1 MSIMPANAP
10 SAKPVPAPRPSA
22 SLVVVNARNEIL
34 LVQRNPQARSFGGMT
49 VFPGG
54 NFDEG
59 EDDSLAITAI
69 RETFEESGLLLARPK
84 ASNSR
89 MPSDAILD
97 EARHAI
103 HSRQTTFRDF
113 LDTHGLEA
121 DTHKLLPFTQ
131 WITPIGPPRR
141 FRTQFYVT
149 FLRDVS
155 ASGFSAGDKQE
166 RIPKPDGGLEVIS
179 ARFMPPSA
187 ALDEC
192 RSGNIAF
199 MPPQFYIIQTLNSIL
214 VSSQSSPDERQRVAQ
229 LARGTFGSMIIN
241 PRGLPAKDAKGRSVL
256 TYEGDESRG
265 GKPGRRHRV
274 MVKMDSKTGGL
285 TKDIELE
292 RNFDIFTEID
302 WTSKDQ
308 VSLDDLRPK
317 L

>member
-1 MSIMPANAP
+1 MPANAP
-10 SAKPVPAPRPSA
+10 SAKPVTAPRPST
-22 SLVVVNARNEIL
+22 SLVVVHARNEIL
-34 LVQRNPQARSFGGMT
+34 LVQRNPQARSFGGMP

-69 RETFEESGLLLARPK
+69 RETFEESGLLLSRPK

-103 HSRQTTFRDF
+103 HSRQTTFRNF
-113 LDTHGLEA
+113 LDAHGLET

-149 FLRDVS
+149 FLRDIS
-155 ASGFSAGDKQE
+155 ASGFSAGD
-166 RIPKPDGGLEVIS
+166 
-179 ARFMPPSA
+179 
-187 ALDEC
+187 
-192 RSGNIAF
+192 N
-199 MPPQFYIIQTLNSIL
+199 
-214 VSSQSSPDERQRVAQ
+214 SQSSPDERQRVAQ
-229 LARGTFGSMIIN
+229 LARGAFGSTIIN

-256 TYEGDESRG
+256 MYEGDEARV

-292 RNFDIFTEID
+292 RNFDIFTDID
-302 WTSKDQ
+302 WTPKDH
-308 VSLDDLRPK
+308 VFLDDLRPK